1 MTSDIQTILQL
12 LQRQST
18 LGPPAYSTVTAS
30 PDYQRPAV
38 MVQPIAALTSS
49 HCFSHSSSQVRTE
62 LLISTEQTDNGN
74 QGLRLFKH
82 GMDIIFEK

>member
-38 MVQPIAALTSS
+38 RVQPIAALTSS
-49 HCFSHSSSQVRTE
+49 HCFSHSSPQVRTE

-74 QGLRLFKH
+74 QGPRLFKN
-82 GMDIIFEK
+82 GVDIIFEK